1 MRRGLRLHLREGGSA
16 KSTPAGIQE
25 QAAETAPTDG
35 PPAVTEK
42 PPAGSLAQ
50 IIQHAVMFK
59 TRAGCVLVWGDTHR
73 PHGGPGHLLGGQGG
87 ATEEARRAA
96 WDPWAD
102 GPHELAALFCVR
114 LANIFQNK
122 KLENKVREP
131 VL

>member
-1 MRRGLRLHLREGGSA
+1 MRRGLRLRLREGGSA

-50 IIQHAVMFK
+50 IIQPAVMFK

-96 WDPWAD
+96 WDPWGD
-102 GPHELAALFCVR
+102 GPRELTALFCVR